1 MTNDTTFLIFLN
13 KRFYLYFQ
21 TKPSDIIKIRGGIYE
36 KNTHC

>member
-1 MTNDTTFLIFLN
+1 MANSMTFLIFLN

-21 TKPSDIIKIRGGIYE
+21 TKPNAIIKIRGGIYE